1 LLGSSIYF
9 RFIPY
14 PEDWFILIFQ
24 TLLSAI
30 NQIFLRESV
39 ATAMEVVVYDHL
51 KNRYNKT
58 IYNLMHLKNKAK
70 SVVIFAIL
78 IIAIYFL
85 GKA

>member
-1 LLGSSIYF
+1 
-9 RFIPY
+9 
-14 PEDWFILIFQ
+14 
-24 TLLSAI
+24 
-30 NQIFLRESV
+30 
-39 ATAMEVVVYDHL
+39 MEVVVYDHL